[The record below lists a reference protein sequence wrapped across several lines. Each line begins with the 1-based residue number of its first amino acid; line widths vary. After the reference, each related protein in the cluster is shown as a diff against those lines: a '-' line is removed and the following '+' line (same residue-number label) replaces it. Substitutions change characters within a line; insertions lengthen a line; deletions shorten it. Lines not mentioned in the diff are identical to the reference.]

1 MNKVISEDVKSDEQ
15 EELKE
20 ITLKDTKHGK
30 LSMNNYMAYYTLKIR
45 KSREGIISCLKK
57 IQIERE
63 ELSKLE
69 KRESEIKKEL
79 KELHVYV
86 SNAGKHNKMLDM
98 VLNKEKDRSQIFDAQ
113 MIILRRN
120 KHKMLKLQETVR
132 EEMNFMNCS
141 TDKMKDR
148 KNESLK
154 KYDKVV
160 VNKHKLNDDNEKL
173 KKEIICLQD
182 HLQNYPNYKVIKN
195 QIQSLATN
203 RKQYNPNSKYL

>member
-1 MNKVISEDVKSDEQ
+1 MSKVISEDVKSDEQ

-20 ITLKDTKHGK
+20 ITLKDTKNGI
-30 LSMNNYMAYYTLKIR
+30 LSMNNYIAHYTLKIR

-57 IQIERE
+57 IQIETE

-86 SNAGKHNKMLDM
+86 INAGKHNKMLDM

-160 VNKHKLNDDNEKL
+160 INKHKLNDDNKKL

-182 HLQNYPNYKVIKN
+182 HLQNYPSYKVIKN
-195 QIQSLATN
+195 QIQSLAMN
-203 RKQYNPNSKYL
+203 RKQYNPN